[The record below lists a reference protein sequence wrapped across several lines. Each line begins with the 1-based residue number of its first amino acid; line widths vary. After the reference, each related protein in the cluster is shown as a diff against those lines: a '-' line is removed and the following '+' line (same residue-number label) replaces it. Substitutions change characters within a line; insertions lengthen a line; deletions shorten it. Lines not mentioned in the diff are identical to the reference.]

1 MASKPQARKPQGHSR
16 RWLSTWTDELA
27 IDFAFYLLVAPL
39 ITVFILI
46 WSATQNLLIAIL
58 ATPVVIYVLAIAGS
72 RFIEWWRSI

>member
-1 MASKPQARKPQGHSR
+1 
-16 RWLSTWTDELA
+16 
-27 IDFAFYLLVAPL
+27 L